1 MARAPGGTTQ
11 HDGWIT
17 GEFQRKNQI
26 ILTRPVLPCRTKTR
40 LAMNGKNLFN
50 FGPVLG
56 YYFRK
61 HDPNRKN
68 NFNMKTMHF
77 INKLSL
83 AMFLMCLVVMLF
95 RYVL

>member
-1 MARAPGGTTQ
+1 M
-11 HDGWIT
+11 
-17 GEFQRKNQI
+17 
-26 ILTRPVLPCRTKTR
+26 VLPCHTKTR
-40 LAMNGKNLFN
+40 PAMNGKNLFN

-83 AMFLMCLVVMLF
+83 AMFLVCLVVMF
-95 RYVL
+95 VRYVL

>member
-1 MARAPGGTTQ
+1 MQTTR
-11 HDGWIT
+11 
-17 GEFQRKNQI
+17 E
-26 ILTRPVLPCRTKTR
+26 TRPRRKSFRRGGCYLSNPLNCFD
-40 LAMNGKNLFN
+40 MNGKNLFN

-83 AMFLMCLVVMLF
+83 AMFLVCLVVMF
-95 RYVL
+95 VRYVL